1 MEQKYRCEKRL
12 LTLTFFFQHFKWQI
26 LCSHF
31 EFVLLQDRSDRSQLI
46 GPTCRLQIREQGVS
60 RLFLLNAVIGWW
72 FQPRA
77 TSLVMP
83 MIQRREIGKD
93 LILALGYNYFFAY
106 HKTNKQTK
114 TKKRKRKEK
123 CRQDFKQVRV
133 ELLRRSDLIGIG
145 HTGQRPWP
153 STQRTSTLRELTNIR
168 GCNEPV
174 YMTYTERYTGI

>member
-1 MEQKYRCEKRL
+1 MFTFRIRSSTRSLWSLSAYWPYLPPANSWTGRFAPFSFERCDWMVISTTSDIVSHANDTQKR
-12 LTLTFFFQHFKWQI
+12 
-26 LCSHF
+26 
-31 EFVLLQDRSDRSQLI
+31 DRERSN
-46 GPTCRLQIREQGVS
+46 TCIRLQ
-60 RLFLLNAVIGWW
+60 LFLRVS
-72 FQPRA
+72 Q
-77 TSLVMP
+77 
-83 MIQRREIGKD
+83 
-93 LILALGYNYFFAY
+93 
-106 HKTNKQTK
+106 NKQTK

-174 YMTYTERYTGI
+174 YMTYTERYTDI

>member
-1 MEQKYRCEKRL
+1 MWE
-12 LTLTFFFQHFKWQI
+12 TIANADFFFFNI
-26 LCSHF
+26 LS
-31 EFVLLQDRSDRSQLI
+31 DRFYVHISFFYKIATDRSQLI

-77 TSLVMP
+77 TSKLVMP

-174 YMTYTERYTGI
+174 YMTYTERYTDI